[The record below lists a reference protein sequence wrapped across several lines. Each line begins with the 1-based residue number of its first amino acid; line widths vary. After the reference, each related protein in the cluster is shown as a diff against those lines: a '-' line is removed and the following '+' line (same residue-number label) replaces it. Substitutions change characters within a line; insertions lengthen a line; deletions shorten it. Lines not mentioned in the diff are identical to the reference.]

1 MVVPRPLEEE
11 DKARWLLGTL
21 SSLSEVSVS
30 LQTHQQ
36 KLFFCFVSNSIV
48 KKYDYNSLIQKFSTK
63 YLAYSRHWARY
74 LGSTGK
80 QNR

>member
-36 KLFFCFVSNSIV
+36 NLFFLFR
-48 KKYDYNSLIQKFSTK
+48 F
-63 YLAYSRHWARY
+63 
-74 LGSTGK
+74 
-80 QNR
+80 